1 MARTRRAT
9 RTGVSTRTMKRRAA
23 RNEAATIAR
32 TRQKAQSGPES
43 KAQARAFDRKRR
55 RYRRVGLCHA
65 CSAQAAWGHQCGF
78 QKINDP
84 CAECLPIVA
93 AFPTDGPR
101 DSKWRKVL
109 IRVEYMTRAEARE
122 AGLIA

>member
-1 MARTRRAT
+1 
-9 RTGVSTRTMKRRAA
+9 MKRRAA
-23 RNEAATIAR
+23 KNEAALIAR
-32 TRQKAQSGPES
+32 EQKKTRSGDSPET

-78 QKINDP
+78 QKINAP
-84 CAECLPIVA
+84 CTECQAVVNALPT
-93 AFPTDGPR
+93 PGPKG
-101 DSKWRKVL
+101 SPWRKCL
-109 IRVEYMTRAEARE
+109 IRLEYMTRAEARE